1 MPYQL
6 CCTNFWSTSVQ
17 EQPKRGRKRDGR
29 TAKMTPLKPYLIRS
43 VYEWIVDNNLTPHLL
58 VNANTNKGNLPID
71 FIEDGKIVLNIRP
84 QAVEALSLGNE
95 LIEFNARFSGKP
107 MTITASINAILAI
120 YAKENGKGLVFDQE
134 GNEGDDTPPQQPPPS
149 KPGLRVVK

>member
-1 MPYQL
+1 M
-6 CCTNFWSTSVQ
+6 TS
-17 EQPKRGRKRDGR
+17 
-29 TAKMTPLKPYLIRS
+29 LKPYLIRA

-58 VNANTNKGNLPID
+58 VNADNNKGTLPVD
-71 FIEDGKIVLNIRP
+71 YIEDGRIVLNIRP

-107 MTITASINAILAI
+107 MTITASVNAVLAI

-134 GNEGDDTPPQQPPPS
+134 NDDSGLPEPPPET
-149 KPGLRVVK
+149 KPPAPTKPSLRVIK

>member
-1 MPYQL
+1 M
-6 CCTNFWSTSVQ
+6 TS
-17 EQPKRGRKRDGR
+17 
-29 TAKMTPLKPYLIRS
+29 LKPYLIRA

-58 VNANTNKGNLPID
+58 VNSDNNKGNLPED
-71 FIEDGKIVLNIRP
+71 YIEAGKIVLNLRP

-107 MTITASINAILAI
+107 MTITASINAVMAI

-134 GNEGDDTPPQQPPPS
+134 NNEGDETPPEQPPS
-149 KPGLRVVK
+149 KPSLRIVK